1 MGQTP
6 APPPPRK
13 LVDGYGAGG
22 FKIAGERIAGSIL
35 ISSTQARAWDV
46 ARPQDATVDALG
58 PLLAVEPELE
68 ILLFGTGDRMGPPM
82 PELRAALK
90 ARGIALEIM
99 ATGAACRTYNVLVAE
114 GRRVAAALI
123 AV

>member
-6 APPPPRK
+6 APPPQRK

-22 FKIAGERIAGSIL
+22 FKIAGERVQGSLL
-35 ISSTQARAWDV
+35 INSL
-46 ARPQDATVDALG
+46 ATWPWPVDEPAKATIENLE
-58 PLLAVEPELE
+58 PLLAADPGLEL
-68 ILLFGTGDRMGPPM
+68 LLFGTGQRMSPPM
-82 PELRAALK
+82 PALRAALK
-90 ARGIALEIM
+90 SRGVTVELM
-99 ATGAACRTYNVLVAE
+99 ATGAACRTYNVLIAE

>member
-1 MGQTP
+1 MAQTP
-6 APPPPRK
+6 APPAQRK

-22 FKIAGERIAGSIL
+22 FKIAGERLAGSLL
-35 ISSTQARAWDV
+35 ISSLATWNWSV
-46 ARPQDATVDALG
+46 AAASDATLESLE
-58 PLLAVEPELE
+58 PLLGAEPELE
-68 ILLFGTGDRMGPPM
+68 ILLLGTGLRMAPPM
-82 PELRAALK
+82 ASLRVALK
-90 ARGIALEIM
+90 ARGITLEIM

>member
-6 APPPPRK
+6 APPPQRK

-22 FKIAGERIAGSIL
+22 FKIAGERVQGSLL
-35 ISSTQARAWDV
+35 ITSLATWSWPV
-46 ARPQDATVDALG
+46 ADPGHATIESLE
-58 PLLAVEPELE
+58 PLLAAEPGLEL
-68 ILLFGTGDRMGPPM
+68 LLFGTGQRMAPPM
-82 PELRAALK
+82 PALRTALK
-90 ARGIALEIM
+90 SRGVTLELM
-99 ATGAACRTYNVLVAE
+99 ATGAACRTYNVLTAE

>member
-6 APPPPRK
+6 APPPQRK

-22 FKIAGERIAGSIL
+22 FKIAGERVQGSLL
-35 ISSTQARAWDV
+35 ITSLAIWPWTVDDAR
-46 ARPQDATVDALG
+46 DATIDSLE
-58 PLLAVEPELE
+58 PLLHAEPGLEL
-68 ILLFGTGDRMGPPM
+68 LLFGTGERMSPPL
-82 PELRAALK
+82 PGLRAALK
-90 ARGIALEIM
+90 SRGVTLELM
-99 ATGAACRTYNVLVAE
+99 ATGAACRSYNVLTAE